1 MNKDDL
7 SKEIAQKHNKTNQEM
22 KDIIESIF
30 DTIMS
35 NLSDGN
41 KVNIVGF
48 GSFNTKKRKERMGRN
63 PQTGERMKIEET
75 NTASFQPGSRL
86 KKLVRQH

>member
-48 GSFNTKKRKERMGRN
+48 GSFNTKTKRANGTKSSNR
-63 PQTGERMKIEET
+63 
-75 NTASFQPGSRL
+75 
-86 KKLVRQH
+86 